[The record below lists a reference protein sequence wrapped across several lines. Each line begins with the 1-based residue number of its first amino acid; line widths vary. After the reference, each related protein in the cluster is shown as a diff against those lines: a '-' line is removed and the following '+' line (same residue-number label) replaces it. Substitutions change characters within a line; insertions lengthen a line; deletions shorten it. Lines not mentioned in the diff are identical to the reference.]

1 MSLKKFLAE
10 SASGTLSEIG
20 FYTPLATQIFGA
32 LLGYPPAQ
40 RIINKSGKHGIPDIR
55 LNSQED
61 GSEWAVV
68 EAKIEDRAIR
78 DVGER
83 AKIWR
88 DQILEH
94 GYIGPETF
102 YVVLCAP
109 RTFYVCDLDG
119 QLLET
124 LHIEP
129 DHLTDPRT
137 GDQFPLTDAVFRE
150 RMHIISYAAS
160 LERRQFE
167 AFREGKL
174 KSGHIPLTA
183 GTLDQLQSVF
193 SSAIER
199 LRPYCRS
206 HFRLL
211 RDEYEQAK
219 AQVAEV
225 DRRLDIIGSVDV
237 KIRQKLLYQR
247 LTIRAKHRLAFQ
259 ARPDLRRHS
268 AGRAL
273 RGHLLHQHGLRGPQ
287 PADFRPDL

>member
-1 MSLKKFLAE
+1 MSLKKFLAGT
-10 SASGTLSEIG
+10 ASDALSEIG
-20 FYTPLATQIFGA
+20 FYTPLATQVFGA
-32 LLGYPPAQ
+32 LLGYPPTQ
-40 RIINKSGKHGIPDIR
+40 RVINKSGKHGIPDVR
-55 LNSQED
+55 LYSQED

-78 DVGER
+78 DDGER

-88 DQILEH
+88 EQILEH

-102 YVVLCAP
+102 YVILCAP

-137 GDQFPLTDAVFRE
+137 GDQFPLTDKTFRD

-183 GTLDQLQSVF
+183 GTLDRLQTVF

-206 HFRLL
+206 HFRQL

-219 AQVAEV
+219 SQVAEV
-225 DRRLDIIGSVDV
+225 DHKLDIIGSGAL
-237 KIRQKLLYQR
+237 KTRQKLLYQR
-247 LTIRAKHRLAFQ
+247 RTIRARHRLAFQ
-259 ARPDLRRHS
+259 LFEDDYDRFKHDQTY
-268 AGRAL
+268 AGT
-273 RGHLLHQHGLRGPQ
+273 Q
-287 PADFRPDL
+287 